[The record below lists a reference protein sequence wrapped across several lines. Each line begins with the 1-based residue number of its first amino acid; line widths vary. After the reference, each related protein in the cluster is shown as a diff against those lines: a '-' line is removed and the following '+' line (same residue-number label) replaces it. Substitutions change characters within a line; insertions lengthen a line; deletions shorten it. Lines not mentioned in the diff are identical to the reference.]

1 MNESLVNDAQ
11 APQSGAKNGMFRSLH
26 IPNFRRYY
34 LGQLISLNGT
44 WMHSIAQAWLVYRLT
59 GSSFML
65 GLVTFCNLAPVLVL
79 SLVAGV
85 VADRFN
91 RRKMLIMVHSFAM
104 LQALLLAALTITET
118 VEPWHIVVLATVLGA
133 ARAFEVPA
141 RHALIG
147 EIIPREQLSNAI
159 GLSSTTFNAARFV
172 GPAIAGALVAWW
184 GEGPVFLVNALSFS
198 AILFALIGMRLE
210 KRSNHPARAPL
221 GAYLM
226 EGLRFAAGHAQIRGG
241 LLMLG
246 MVSMM
251 SSAITVLMPV
261 FATETHAGG
270 SRLMGVMMSA
280 MGAGALLGALRLAA
294 RSSGEGLERVI
305 GWAALGLAVAACVF
319 STVHVLWL
327 TLPVLVLIGY
337 GHTSAAAS
345 ANAMIQLHTE
355 DALRGRVMS
364 IFSMSFLGLMP
375 IGSLL
380 GGWAAEHVGA
390 SATITWFGVACGLM
404 SSLYLWSLY
413 KPVRTDSRALHVN
426 GQSHMNR

>member
-1 MNESLVNDAQ
+1 MNESLTNDGQVPQ
-11 APQSGAKNGMFRSLH
+11 AGAKNGMFRSLH

-44 WMHSIAQAWLVYRLT
+44 WMHSVAQAWLVYRLT

-65 GLVTFCNLAPVLVL
+65 GLVTFCNLAPVLLL

-85 VADRFN
+85 AADRFN
-91 RRKMLIMVHSFAM
+91 RRKMLIAVHSFAM
-104 LQALLLAALTITET
+104 LQALLLAALTITDT

-159 GLSSTTFNAARFV
+159 GLSSSTFNAARFV

-210 KRSNHPARAPL
+210 KRPNDAAGEPI
-221 GAYLM
+221 GAHLI

-261 FATETHAGG
+261 FAAETHAGG
-270 SRLMGVMMSA
+270 SQLMGVMMSA

-294 RSSGEGLERVI
+294 RPSGEGLERVI
-305 GWAALGLAVAACVF
+305 GWAAFGLAVAACVL
-319 STVHVLWL
+319 STLHVLWL
-327 TLPVLVLIGY
+327 TLPVLVLVGY
-337 GHTSAAAS
+337 GHTTAAAS
-345 ANAMIQLHTE
+345 ANAMIQLHTD

-364 IFSMSFLGLMP
+364 IFSMIFLGLMP
-375 IGSLL
+375 VGSLL

-390 SATITWFGVACGLM
+390 SATITSFGLACGLA

-413 KPVRTDSRALHVN
+413 KPARADRQSASVG
-426 GQSHMNR
+426 GQSHVNR